1 MSAIDETG
9 NRYGRLV
16 VIERAQQKTKHGKIR
31 WICRCDCGTVKP
43 VLAASLRGGATVSC
57 GCFASELS
65 SKKIIA
71 RHYNYLRHRK
81 INTLDRDDED
91 IL

>member
-43 VLAASLRGGATVSC
+43 VLIASLRAKTTVSC
-57 GCFASELS
+57 GCLANELTSKRCTARRYAS
-65 SKKIIA
+65 
-71 RHYNYLRHRK
+71 LRRRK
-81 INTLDRDDED
+81 INVLDRYDED